1 MLNILCG
8 KIQNVEI
15 SLKILL
21 TKSSLHNYNYT
32 MDNFFQDNLKELA
45 SKTSQNELAKKTGF
59 SSASISGYIS
69 GKSEPSLKFLLAL
82 KEHFGIDIDR
92 FITEKLSSTNVA
104 SSSTVD
110 DKFVGNYIVYY
121 YDSSVYKGKAS
132 NLSKNTLRYGVI
144 SVFKQNSDT
153 KVLASLMKD
162 KENAIILKEKLED
175 CRNIEEILDVYSKED
190 TYTGSIES
198 TSTQVFIYIKNTGN
212 NDQGL
217 IILNNPPS
225 NKTYIGGLG
234 TVNSV
239 SRGREH
245 MPCVQ
250 FMIVSRHILQ
260 IPDGEIYNLL
270 ALGMAEINVKSETE
284 QLYKLF
290 QNLSENADSLTEY
303 QRLKIFEDSLSN
315 TLLDLIDANMFRFA
329 KVSGMEDDNYYRI
342 IRDEE

>member
-1 MLNILCG
+1 
-8 KIQNVEI
+8 
-15 SLKILL
+15 
-21 TKSSLHNYNYT
+21 

-59 SSASISGYIS
+59 STASISGYIS

-82 KEHFGIDIDR
+82 KENFNIDIDS
-92 FITEKLSSTNVA
+92 FITQKLSENITKTSNV
-104 SSSTVD
+104 VE

-121 YDSSVYKGKAS
+121 YDSSIYKGKAS

-144 SVFKQNSDT
+144 SVFKQNSDI
-153 KVLASLMKD
+153 KVLASLMKS
-162 KENAIILKEKLED
+162 KENTILLKERLED
-175 CRNIEEILDVYSKED
+175 ARTVEEIVDIYSGED
-190 TYTGSIES
+190 AYTGSIES
-198 TSTQVFIYIKNTGN
+198 TTTQVFIYIKNTNN

-250 FMIVSRHILQ
+250 FMIVSRYVLQ

-270 ALGMAEINVKSETE
+270 ALGMAEVNVKNETE

-303 QRLKIFEDSLSN
+303 QRLKIFEDSLSS

>member
-1 MLNILCG
+1 
-8 KIQNVEI
+8 
-15 SLKILL
+15 
-21 TKSSLHNYNYT
+21 

-45 SKTSQNELAKKTGF
+45 SRTSQNELAKKTGF
-59 SSASISGYIS
+59 STASISGYIS

-82 KEHFGIDIDR
+82 KENFNIDIDS
-92 FITEKLSSTNVA
+92 FITQKLSENITKT
-104 SSSTVD
+104 SSVVE
-110 DKFVGNYIVYY
+110 DKFLGNYIVYY
-121 YDSSVYKGKAS
+121 YDSSIYKGKAS

-144 SVFKQNSDT
+144 SVFKQNSDI
-153 KVLASLMKD
+153 KVLASLMKS
-162 KENAIILKEKLED
+162 KENTILLKERLED
-175 CRNIEEILDVYSKED
+175 ARTVEEIVDIYSGED
-190 TYTGSIES
+190 AYTGSIES
-198 TSTQVFIYIKNTGN
+198 TTTQVFIYIKNTNN

-250 FMIVSRHILQ
+250 FMIVSRYVLQ

-270 ALGMAEINVKSETE
+270 ALGMAEVNVKNETE

-303 QRLKIFEDSLSN
+303 QRLKIFEDSLSS

>member
-1 MLNILCG
+1 
-8 KIQNVEI
+8 
-15 SLKILL
+15 
-21 TKSSLHNYNYT
+21 

-45 SKTSQNELAKKTGF
+45 NKTSQNELAKKTGF
-59 SSASISGYIS
+59 STASISGYIS

-82 KEHFGIDIDR
+82 KENFNIDIDS
-92 FITEKLSSTNVA
+92 FITQKLSENITKT
-104 SSSTVD
+104 SSVVE

-121 YDSSVYKGKAS
+121 YDSSIYKGKAS

-144 SVFKQNSDT
+144 SVFKQNSDI
-153 KVLASLMKD
+153 KVLASLMKS
-162 KENAIILKEKLED
+162 KENTILLKERLED
-175 CRNIEEILDVYSKED
+175 ARTVEEIVDIYSGED
-190 TYTGSIES
+190 AYTGSIES
-198 TSTQVFIYIKNTGN
+198 TTTQVFIYIKNTNN

-250 FMIVSRHILQ
+250 FMIVSRYVLQ

-270 ALGMAEINVKSETE
+270 ALGMAEVNVKNETE

-303 QRLKIFEDSLSN
+303 QRLKIFEDSLSS

>member
-1 MLNILCG
+1 
-8 KIQNVEI
+8 
-15 SLKILL
+15 
-21 TKSSLHNYNYT
+21 
-32 MDNFFQDNLKELA
+32 MDNFFQENLKELA
-45 SKTSQNELAKKTGF
+45 KQTSQNELAKKTGF
-59 SSASISGYIS
+59 SSASVSGYIS
-69 GKSEPSLKFLLAL
+69 GKSEPSLKFLIAL
-82 KEHFGIDIDR
+82 KENYNIDIDS
-92 FITEKLSSTNVA
+92 FITQKNTVSNSTTV
-104 SSSTVD
+104 STVD
-110 DKFVGNYIVYY
+110 DKFIGNYIVYY

-132 NLSKNTLRYGVI
+132 NLSRNTLRYGII
-144 SVFKQNSDT
+144 SIFNQGGEI
-153 KVLASLMKD
+153 KVLASLIKN
-162 KENAIILKEKLED
+162 KESAILLKEKLEESRD
-175 CRNIEEILDVYSKED
+175 VNEILEIYSKED
-190 TYTGSIES
+190 AYTGKIE
-198 TSTQVFIYIKNTGN
+198 TTNTQVFIYIKNSIN

-250 FMIVSRHILQ
+250 FMIVSRYVLQ

-270 ALGMAEINVKSETE
+270 ALGMAEINVKNETE
-284 QLYKLF
+284 QIYKLF
-290 QNLSENADSLTEY
+290 QNLSANADSLTEY

>member
-1 MLNILCG
+1 M
-8 KIQNVEI
+8 
-15 SLKILL
+15 
-21 TKSSLHNYNYT
+21 
-32 MDNFFQDNLKELA
+32 
-45 SKTSQNELAKKTGF
+45 
-59 SSASISGYIS
+59 
-69 GKSEPSLKFLLAL
+69 
-82 KEHFGIDIDR
+82 
-92 FITEKLSSTNVA
+92 
-104 SSSTVD
+104 
-110 DKFVGNYIVYY
+110 GNYIVYY
-121 YDSSVYKGKAS
+121 YDSSIYKGKAS

-144 SVFKQNSDT
+144 SVFKQNSEI
-153 KVLASLMKD
+153 KVLASLMKS
-162 KENAIILKEKLED
+162 KENTILLKERLED
-175 CRNIEEILDVYSKED
+175 ARTVEEIVDIYSGED
-190 TYTGSIES
+190 AYTGSIES
-198 TSTQVFIYIKNTGN
+198 TTTQVFIYIKNTNN

-250 FMIVSRHILQ
+250 FMIVSRYVLQ

-270 ALGMAEINVKSETE
+270 ALGMAEVNVKNETE

-303 QRLKIFEDSLSN
+303 QRLKIFEDSLSS

>member
-1 MLNILCG
+1 
-8 KIQNVEI
+8 
-15 SLKILL
+15 
-21 TKSSLHNYNYT
+21 

-59 SSASISGYIS
+59 STASISGYIS

-82 KEHFGIDIDR
+82 KENFNIDIDS
-92 FITEKLSSTNVA
+92 FITQKLSENITKT
-104 SSSTVD
+104 SSVVE

-121 YDSSVYKGKAS
+121 YDSSIYKGKAS

-144 SVFKQNSDT
+144 SVFKQNSEI
-153 KVLASLMKD
+153 KVLASLMKS
-162 KENAIILKEKLED
+162 KENTILLKERLED
-175 CRNIEEILDVYSKED
+175 ARTVEEIVDIYSGED
-190 TYTGSIES
+190 AYTGSIES
-198 TSTQVFIYIKNTGN
+198 TTTQVFIYIKNTNN

-250 FMIVSRHILQ
+250 FMIVSRYVLQ

-270 ALGMAEINVKSETE
+270 ALGMAEVNVKNETE

-303 QRLKIFEDSLSN
+303 QRLKIFEDSLSS

>member
-1 MLNILCG
+1 
-8 KIQNVEI
+8 
-15 SLKILL
+15 
-21 TKSSLHNYNYT
+21 

-45 SKTSQNELAKKTGF
+45 SRTSQNELAKKTGF
-59 SSASISGYIS
+59 SKASISGYIS

-82 KEHFGIDIDR
+82 KENFNIDIDS
-92 FITEKLSSTNVA
+92 FITQKLSENITKT
-104 SSSTVD
+104 SSVVE

-121 YDSSVYKGKAS
+121 YDSSIYKGKAS

-144 SVFKQNSDT
+144 SVFKQNSDI
-153 KVLASLMKD
+153 KVLASLMKS
-162 KENAIILKEKLED
+162 KENTILLKERLED
-175 CRNIEEILDVYSKED
+175 ARTVEEIVDIYSGED
-190 TYTGSIES
+190 AYTGSIES
-198 TSTQVFIYIKNTGN
+198 TTTQVFIYIKNTNN

-250 FMIVSRHILQ
+250 FMIVSRYVLQ

-270 ALGMAEINVKSETE
+270 ALGMAEVNVKNETE

-303 QRLKIFEDSLSN
+303 QRLKIFEDSLSS

>member
-1 MLNILCG
+1 
-8 KIQNVEI
+8 
-15 SLKILL
+15 
-21 TKSSLHNYNYT
+21 

-59 SSASISGYIS
+59 STASISGYIS

-82 KEHFGIDIDR
+82 KENFNIDIDS
-92 FITEKLSSTNVA
+92 FITQKLSENITKT
-104 SSSTVD
+104 SSVVE

-121 YDSSVYKGKAS
+121 YDSSIYKGKAS

-144 SVFKQNSDT
+144 SVFKQNSDI
-153 KVLASLMKD
+153 KVLASLMKS
-162 KENAIILKEKLED
+162 KENTILLKERLED
-175 CRNIEEILDVYSKED
+175 ARTVEEIVDIYSGED
-190 TYTGSIES
+190 AYTGSIES
-198 TSTQVFIYIKNTGN
+198 TTTQVFIYIKNTNN

-250 FMIVSRHILQ
+250 FMIVSRYVLQ

-270 ALGMAEINVKSETE
+270 ALGMAEVNVKNETE
-284 QLYKLF
+284 QFYKLF

-303 QRLKIFEDSLSN
+303 QRLKIFEDSLSS

>member
-1 MLNILCG
+1 
-8 KIQNVEI
+8 
-15 SLKILL
+15 
-21 TKSSLHNYNYT
+21 
-32 MDNFFQDNLKELA
+32 MDNFFQENLKELA
-45 SKTSQNELAKKTGF
+45 KQTSQNELAKKTGF
-59 SSASISGYIS
+59 SSASVSGYIS
-69 GKSEPSLKFLLAL
+69 GKSEPSLKFLIAL
-82 KEHFGIDIDR
+82 KENYNIDIDS
-92 FITEKLSSTNVA
+92 FITQKNTISNSTTV
-104 SSSTVD
+104 STVD
-110 DKFVGNYIVYY
+110 DKFIGNYIVYY

-132 NLSKNTLRYGVI
+132 NLSRNTLRYGII
-144 SVFKQNSDT
+144 SIFKQGGEI
-153 KVLASLMKD
+153 KVLASLIKN
-162 KENAIILKEKLED
+162 KESAILLKEKLEESRD
-175 CRNIEEILDVYSKED
+175 VNEILEIYSKED
-190 TYTGSIES
+190 AYTGKIE
-198 TSTQVFIYIKNTGN
+198 TTNTQVFIYIKNSIN

-250 FMIVSRHILQ
+250 FMIVSRYVLQ

-270 ALGMAEINVKSETE
+270 ALGMAEINVKNETE
-284 QLYKLF
+284 QIYKLF
-290 QNLSENADSLTEY
+290 QNLSANADSLTEY

>member
-1 MLNILCG
+1 
-8 KIQNVEI
+8 
-15 SLKILL
+15 
-21 TKSSLHNYNYT
+21 

-45 SKTSQNELAKKTGF
+45 GRTSQNELAKKTGF
-59 SSASISGYIS
+59 STASISGYIS

-82 KEHFGIDIDR
+82 KENFNIDIDS
-92 FITEKLSSTNVA
+92 FITQKLSENITKT
-104 SSSTVD
+104 SSVVE

-121 YDSSVYKGKAS
+121 YDSSIYKGKAS

-144 SVFKQNSDT
+144 SVFKQNSDI
-153 KVLASLMKD
+153 KVLASLMKS
-162 KENAIILKEKLED
+162 KENTILLKERLED
-175 CRNIEEILDVYSKED
+175 ARTVEEIVDIYSGED
-190 TYTGSIES
+190 AYTGSIES
-198 TSTQVFIYIKNTGN
+198 TTTQVFIYIKNTNN

-250 FMIVSRHILQ
+250 FMIVSRYVLQ

-270 ALGMAEINVKSETE
+270 ALGMAEVNVKNETE

-303 QRLKIFEDSLSN
+303 QRLKIFEDSLSS

>member
-1 MLNILCG
+1 
-8 KIQNVEI
+8 
-15 SLKILL
+15 
-21 TKSSLHNYNYT
+21 
-32 MDNFFQDNLKELA
+32 MDNFFQENLKELA
-45 SKTSQNELAKKTGF
+45 KQTSQNELAKKTGF
-59 SSASISGYIS
+59 SSASVSGYIS
-69 GKSEPSLKFLLAL
+69 GKSEPSLKFLIAL
-82 KEHFGIDIDR
+82 KENYNIDIDS
-92 FITEKLSSTNVA
+92 FITQKNTVSNSTTV
-104 SSSTVD
+104 STVD
-110 DKFVGNYIVYY
+110 DKFIGNYMVYY

-132 NLSKNTLRYGVI
+132 NLSRNTLRYGII
-144 SVFKQNSDT
+144 SIFKQGGEI
-153 KVLASLMKD
+153 KVLASLIKN
-162 KENAIILKEKLED
+162 KESAILLKEKLEESRD
-175 CRNIEEILDVYSKED
+175 VNEILEIYSKED
-190 TYTGSIES
+190 AYTGKIE
-198 TSTQVFIYIKNTGN
+198 TTNTQVFIYIKNSIN

-250 FMIVSRHILQ
+250 FMIVSRYVLQ

-270 ALGMAEINVKSETE
+270 ALGMAEINVKNETE
-284 QLYKLF
+284 QIYKLF
-290 QNLSENADSLTEY
+290 QNLSANADSLTEY

-315 TLLDLIDANMFRFA
+315 TLLDLIDANMFRFG

>member
-1 MLNILCG
+1 
-8 KIQNVEI
+8 
-15 SLKILL
+15 
-21 TKSSLHNYNYT
+21 

-59 SSASISGYIS
+59 STASISGYIS

-82 KEHFGIDIDR
+82 KENFNIDIDS
-92 FITEKLSSTNVA
+92 FIPQKLSENITKT
-104 SSSTVD
+104 SSVVE

-121 YDSSVYKGKAS
+121 YDSSIYKGKAS

-144 SVFKQNSDT
+144 SVFKQNSEI
-153 KVLASLMKD
+153 KVLASLMKS
-162 KENAIILKEKLED
+162 KENTILLKERLED
-175 CRNIEEILDVYSKED
+175 ARTVEELVDIYSGED
-190 TYTGSIES
+190 AYTGSIES
-198 TSTQVFIYIKNTGN
+198 TTTQVFIYIKNTNN

-250 FMIVSRHILQ
+250 FMIVSRYVLQ

-270 ALGMAEINVKSETE
+270 ALGMAEVNVKNETE

-303 QRLKIFEDSLSN
+303 QRLKIFEDSLSS

>member
-1 MLNILCG
+1 
-8 KIQNVEI
+8 
-15 SLKILL
+15 
-21 TKSSLHNYNYT
+21 

-59 SSASISGYIS
+59 STASISGYIS

-82 KEHFGIDIDR
+82 KENFNIDIDS
-92 FITEKLSSTNVA
+92 FITQKLSENITKT
-104 SSSTVD
+104 SSVVE

-121 YDSSVYKGKAS
+121 YDSSIYKGKAS

-144 SVFKQNSDT
+144 SVFKQNSDI
-153 KVLASLMKD
+153 KVLASLMKS
-162 KENAIILKEKLED
+162 KENTILLKERLED
-175 CRNIEEILDVYSKED
+175 ARTVEEIVDIYSGED
-190 TYTGSIES
+190 AYTGSIES
-198 TSTQVFIYIKNTGN
+198 TTTQVFIYIKNTNN

-250 FMIVSRHILQ
+250 FMIVSRYVLQ

-270 ALGMAEINVKSETE
+270 ALGMAEVNVKNETE

-303 QRLKIFEDSLSN
+303 QRLKIFEDSLSS

>member
-1 MLNILCG
+1 
-8 KIQNVEI
+8 
-15 SLKILL
+15 
-21 TKSSLHNYNYT
+21 

-59 SSASISGYIS
+59 STASISGYIS

-82 KEHFGIDIDR
+82 KENFNIDIDS
-92 FITEKLSSTNVA
+92 FITQKLSENITKT
-104 SSSTVD
+104 SSVVE
-110 DKFVGNYIVYY
+110 DKFLGNYIVYY
-121 YDSSVYKGKAS
+121 YDSSIYKGKAS

-144 SVFKQNSDT
+144 SVFKQNSDI
-153 KVLASLMKD
+153 KVLASLMKS
-162 KENAIILKEKLED
+162 KENTILLKERLED
-175 CRNIEEILDVYSKED
+175 ARTVEEIVDIYSGED
-190 TYTGSIES
+190 AYTGSIES
-198 TSTQVFIYIKNTGN
+198 TTTQVFIYIKNTNN

-250 FMIVSRHILQ
+250 FMIVSRYVLQ

-270 ALGMAEINVKSETE
+270 ALGMAEVNVKNETE

-303 QRLKIFEDSLSN
+303 QRLKIFEDSLSS

>member
-1 MLNILCG
+1 
-8 KIQNVEI
+8 
-15 SLKILL
+15 
-21 TKSSLHNYNYT
+21 
-32 MDNFFQDNLKELA
+32 MDNFFQENLKELA
-45 SKTSQNELAKKTGF
+45 KQTSQNELAKKTGF
-59 SSASISGYIS
+59 SSASVSGYIS
-69 GKSEPSLKFLLAL
+69 GKSEPSLKFLIAL
-82 KEHFGIDIDR
+82 KENYNIDIDS
-92 FITEKLSSTNVA
+92 FITQKNTVSNSTTV
-104 SSSTVD
+104 STVD
-110 DKFVGNYIVYY
+110 DKFIGNYMVYY

-132 NLSKNTLRYGVI
+132 NLSRNTLRYGII
-144 SVFKQNSDT
+144 SIFKQGGEI
-153 KVLASLMKD
+153 KVLASLIKN
-162 KENAIILKEKLED
+162 KESAILLKEKLEESRD
-175 CRNIEEILDVYSKED
+175 VNEILEIYSKED
-190 TYTGSIES
+190 AYTGKIE
-198 TSTQVFIYIKNTGN
+198 TTNTQVFIYIKNSIN

-250 FMIVSRHILQ
+250 FMIVSRYVLE

-270 ALGMAEINVKSETE
+270 ALGMAEINVKNETE
-284 QLYKLF
+284 QIYKLF
-290 QNLSENADSLTEY
+290 QNLSANADSLTEY

>member
-1 MLNILCG
+1 
-8 KIQNVEI
+8 
-15 SLKILL
+15 
-21 TKSSLHNYNYT
+21 

-59 SSASISGYIS
+59 STASISGYIS

-82 KEHFGIDIDR
+82 KENFNIDIDS
-92 FITEKLSSTNVA
+92 FITQKLSENITKT
-104 SSSTVD
+104 SSVVE

-121 YDSSVYKGKAS
+121 YDSSIYKGKAS

-144 SVFKQNSDT
+144 SVFKQNSDI
-153 KVLASLMKD
+153 KVLASLMKS
-162 KENAIILKEKLED
+162 KENTILLKERLED
-175 CRNIEEILDVYSKED
+175 ARTVEEIVDIYSGED
-190 TYTGSIES
+190 AYTGSIES
-198 TSTQVFIYIKNTGN
+198 TTTQVFIYIKNTNN

-250 FMIVSRHILQ
+250 FMIVSRYVLQ

-270 ALGMAEINVKSETE
+270 ALGMAEVNVKNETE

-303 QRLKIFEDSLSN
+303 QRLKIFEDSLSS

-342 IRDEE
+342 IRDEA

>member
-1 MLNILCG
+1 
-8 KIQNVEI
+8 
-15 SLKILL
+15 
-21 TKSSLHNYNYT
+21 
-32 MDNFFQDNLKELA
+32 MDNFFQENLKELA
-45 SKTSQNELAKKTGF
+45 KQTSQNELAKKTGF
-59 SSASISGYIS
+59 SSASVSGYIS
-69 GKSEPSLKFLLAL
+69 GKSEPSLKFLIAL
-82 KEHFGIDIDR
+82 KENYNIDIDS
-92 FITEKLSSTNVA
+92 FITQKNTVSNSTTV
-104 SSSTVD
+104 STVD
-110 DKFVGNYIVYY
+110 DKFIGNYMVYY

-132 NLSKNTLRYGVI
+132 NLSRNTLRYGII
-144 SVFKQNSDT
+144 SIFKQGGEI
-153 KVLASLMKD
+153 KVLASLIKN
-162 KENAIILKEKLED
+162 KESAILLKEKLEESRD
-175 CRNIEEILDVYSKED
+175 VNEILEIYSKED
-190 TYTGSIES
+190 AYTGKIE
-198 TSTQVFIYIKNTGN
+198 TTNTQVFIYIKNSIN

-250 FMIVSRHILQ
+250 FMIVSRYVLQ

-270 ALGMAEINVKSETE
+270 ALGMAEINVKNETE
-284 QLYKLF
+284 QIYKLF
-290 QNLSENADSLTEY
+290 QNLSANADSLTEY

>member
-1 MLNILCG
+1 
-8 KIQNVEI
+8 
-15 SLKILL
+15 
-21 TKSSLHNYNYT
+21 
-32 MDNFFQDNLKELA
+32 MDNFFQDNLKELT
-45 SKTSQNELAKKTGF
+45 SRTSQNELAKKTGF

-82 KEHFGIDIDR
+82 KENYNINIDS
-92 FITEKLSSTNVA
+92 FITEKFSSEQAKVVKQ
-104 SSSTVD
+104 VD
-110 DKFVGNYIVYY
+110 DKFIGNYIVYY

-132 NLSKNTLRYGVI
+132 NISKNTLRYGVI
-144 SVFKQNSDT
+144 SIFKQHSEIQ
-153 KVLASLMKD
+153 VLASLMKS
-162 KENAIILKEKLED
+162 KESAVILKEKLEEALSV
-175 CRNIEEILDVYSKED
+175 EEIISIYSSED
-190 TYTGSIES
+190 AYSGSIE
-198 TSTQVFIYIKNTGN
+198 TTTTQVFIYIKNTNN

-250 FMIVSRHILQ
+250 FMIVSRYVLQ

-270 ALGMAEINVKSETE
+270 ALGMAEINVKNETE

-290 QNLSENADSLTEY
+290 QNLSENADTLTEY

-342 IRDEE
+342 IREEE

>member
-1 MLNILCG
+1 
-8 KIQNVEI
+8 
-15 SLKILL
+15 
-21 TKSSLHNYNYT
+21 

-45 SKTSQNELAKKTGF
+45 SRTSQNELAKKTGF
-59 SSASISGYIS
+59 STASISGYIS

-82 KEHFGIDIDR
+82 KENFNIDIDS
-92 FITEKLSSTNVA
+92 FITQKLSENITKT
-104 SSSTVD
+104 SSVVE

-121 YDSSVYKGKAS
+121 YDSSIYKGKAS

-144 SVFKQNSDT
+144 SVFKQNSDI
-153 KVLASLMKD
+153 KVLASLMKS
-162 KENAIILKEKLED
+162 KENTILLKERLED
-175 CRNIEEILDVYSKED
+175 ARTVEEIVDIYSGED
-190 TYTGSIES
+190 AYTGSIES
-198 TSTQVFIYIKNTGN
+198 TTTQVFIYIKNTNN

-250 FMIVSRHILQ
+250 FMIVSRYVLQ

-270 ALGMAEINVKSETE
+270 ALGMAEVNVKNETE

-303 QRLKIFEDSLSN
+303 QRLKIFEDSLSS

>member
-1 MLNILCG
+1 
-8 KIQNVEI
+8 
-15 SLKILL
+15 
-21 TKSSLHNYNYT
+21 

-59 SSASISGYIS
+59 STASISGYIS

-82 KEHFGIDIDR
+82 KENFNIDIDS
-92 FITEKLSSTNVA
+92 FITQKLSENITKT
-104 SSSTVD
+104 SSVVE

-121 YDSSVYKGKAS
+121 YDSSIYKGKAS

-144 SVFKQNSDT
+144 SVFKQNSDI
-153 KVLASLMKD
+153 KVLASLMKS
-162 KENAIILKEKLED
+162 KENTILLKERLED
-175 CRNIEEILDVYSKED
+175 ARTVEEIVDIYSGED
-190 TYTGSIES
+190 SYTGSIES
-198 TSTQVFIYIKNTGN
+198 TTTQVFIYIKNTNN

-250 FMIVSRHILQ
+250 FMIVSRYVLQ

-270 ALGMAEINVKSETE
+270 ALGMAEVNVKNETE

-303 QRLKIFEDSLSN
+303 QRLKIFEDSLSS

>member
-1 MLNILCG
+1 
-8 KIQNVEI
+8 
-15 SLKILL
+15 
-21 TKSSLHNYNYT
+21 

-59 SSASISGYIS
+59 STASISGYIS

-82 KEHFGIDIDR
+82 KENFNIDIDS
-92 FITEKLSSTNVA
+92 FITQKLSENITKT
-104 SSSTVD
+104 SSVVE

-121 YDSSVYKGKAS
+121 YDSSIYKGKAS

-144 SVFKQNSDT
+144 SVFKQNSDI
-153 KVLASLMKD
+153 KVLASLMKS
-162 KENAIILKEKLED
+162 KENTILLKERLED
-175 CRNIEEILDVYSKED
+175 AKTVEEIVDIYSGED
-190 TYTGSIES
+190 AYTGSIES
-198 TSTQVFIYIKNTGN
+198 TTTQVFIYIKNTNN

-250 FMIVSRHILQ
+250 FMIVSRYVLQ

-270 ALGMAEINVKSETE
+270 ALGMAEVNVKNETE

-303 QRLKIFEDSLSN
+303 QRLKIFEDSLSS